1 MTVSRSADLAPLLPW
16 FRRAGPDF
24 AAMAAEITA
33 QPEHTARVLKH
44 ARSELLRRLHCR
56 SDDFA
61 ATEAL
66 RALDTYSAHLGPA
79 GHSGDPER
87 LVHGGLSG
95 TARMRAWRP
104 WRSAAV
110 KPKKR

>member
-1 MTVSRSADLAPLLPW
+1 MTVSRSADLAPLLRC
-16 FRRAGPDF
+16 FRRAGADF

-33 QPEHTARVLKH
+33 QPEQAPRVLKH
-44 ARSELLRRLHCR
+44 ARSEVLRRLHRR

-66 RALDTYSAHLGPA
+66 RALDTYSAHLGSD
-79 GHSGDPER
+79 GHSGDSER
-87 LVHGGLSG
+87 LVHAGLSG

-110 KPKKR
+110 KPKTR